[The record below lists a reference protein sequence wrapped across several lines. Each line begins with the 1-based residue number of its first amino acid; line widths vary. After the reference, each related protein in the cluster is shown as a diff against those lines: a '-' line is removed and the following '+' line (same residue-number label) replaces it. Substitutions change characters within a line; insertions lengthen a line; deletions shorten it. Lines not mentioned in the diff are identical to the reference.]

1 MEEQKKLLEK
11 LEKGKST
18 LSAND
23 KKLILSTLKSLEE
36 SCAKLRG
43 EIDQLLNAA
52 KPKPAVPPKPPPAQ
66 KLLSSSPLMKHK
78 RETQKEL
85 LDAELELLTDKNA
98 EEKLQLQKRLIE
110 LKREAVQLGVLGRGK
125 PGFPA
130 NVGTSAVA
138 PGQLALSLLTRVVY
152 FDNNTEQSLLTP
164 RKASIR
170 FFERQNSVTDLLGI
184 SS

>member
-1 MEEQKKLLEK
+1 
-11 LEKGKST
+11 
-18 LSAND
+18 
-23 KKLILSTLKSLEE
+23 
-36 SCAKLRG
+36 
-43 EIDQLLNAA
+43 
-52 KPKPAVPPKPPPAQ
+52 
-66 KLLSSSPLMKHK
+66 MKHK

-130 NVGTSAVA
+130 NVGTTSAVA

-152 FDNNTEQSLLTP
+152 VDNNTEQAYWLPEKLQLGSLSDKIL
-164 RKASIR
+164 
-170 FFERQNSVTDLLGI
+170 
-184 SS
+184 